1 MSTRSRPW
9 IKMDGLTDEKGLWDR
24 RNEYD
29 SGKKE
34 GKNRRNR
41 ESESKRNDNTIYK

>member
-34 GKNRRNR
+34 REKTEARNKGK
-41 ESESKRNDNTIYK
+41 